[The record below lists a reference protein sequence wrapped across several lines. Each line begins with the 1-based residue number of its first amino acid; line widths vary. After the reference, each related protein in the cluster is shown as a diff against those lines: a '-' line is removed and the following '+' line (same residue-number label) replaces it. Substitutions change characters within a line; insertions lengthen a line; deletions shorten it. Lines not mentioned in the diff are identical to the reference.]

1 MKRVERPERD
11 GGEPNQQIASV
22 QGMPIFQGMHL
33 DKSLRYVVFK
43 GGRGAAFRASIDLV
57 VAATAGQ

>member
-1 MKRVERPERD
+1 
-11 GGEPNQQIASV
+11 
-22 QGMPIFQGMHL
+22 MPIFQGMHL